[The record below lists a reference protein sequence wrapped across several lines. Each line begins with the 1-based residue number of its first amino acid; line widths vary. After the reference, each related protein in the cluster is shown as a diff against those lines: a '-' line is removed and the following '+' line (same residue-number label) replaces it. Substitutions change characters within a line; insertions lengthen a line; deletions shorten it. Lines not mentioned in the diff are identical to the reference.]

1 MFKGLLLWAAL
12 VNVFTFQASAAYAN
26 APTFVGLDDAP
37 GDDDVQDLWM
47 SQPGK
52 KRKKTQEKGSVV
64 EVLKQM
70 WGTAKWPPSGKGPNP
85 ANDNLSPM
93 TGMRF
98 GFGLVAF
105 VTCFW
110 LGLMVGMRTAA
121 NDARSSKFPLHF
133 QALVAAICW
142 RHSHRRAVFMHLIRI
157 AIPTIILLGLS
168 RMQSWLIRQVG
179 RDESEVLLETTGLSP
194 KHVVDGIV
202 AYFLTLAMVYVVM
215 VSMLFFVWHVSAEK
229 QSGFRHLLHVS
240 GLSRSAYLLATA
252 GVDGVMQ
259 AALGMLLM
267 IFVSGTLLEV
277 PLVLWTSPVLLY
289 AAILLL
295 AIAGTTM
302 GYLICILCPSSRFSS
317 MLAQFTLAWVIFSA
331 PFAPATSVVPQAG
344 QQSWSVLLLPVI
356 PSYRVTFELVAA
368 CVKGRCLLMSD
379 VMDTLQHGRWASP
392 HAMFLGSNEV
402 QSKGEMDPAESLVSL
417 FFMALV
423 QVSIGCILIALLDR
437 RLYPSLNKSGV
448 IAPEN
453 TNMDILLQAKGLL
466 HSYGWLSGRGLPET
480 FTLQGVSF
488 EIKRGEMLGLLGPN
502 GAGKTTAIRCI
513 TGEEAP
519 TEGTVCIS
527 EVSSRAWIGL
537 CPQETV
543 INGDLTVKENLQFF
557 ANVRGATGDTANDFV
572 QSILQAT
579 RLEQKQHALPDA
591 LSGGMRRRL
600 AVGCAMIAKPS
611 VVILDEPTTGLDP
624 VSRRGIWETIA
635 GVKQAGGCCLLTT
648 HMLEEA
654 EHLASYLV
662 ILRNGIVAAEGSVQA
677 LKHHWGQGYMLSV
690 DSEES
695 KETEAQSFIT
705 SLLDPEDQTP
715 VKSQRDGQK
724 TYKFSK
730 DEEALGHLIISIAR
744 GKAKHGIR
752 HWGVSQASLE
762 DAYVRIIQQD

>member
-1 MFKGLLLWAAL
+1 
-12 VNVFTFQASAAYAN
+12 
-26 APTFVGLDDAP
+26 
-37 GDDDVQDLWM
+37 
-47 SQPGK
+47 
-52 KRKKTQEKGSVV
+52 
-64 EVLKQM
+64 
-70 WGTAKWPPSGKGPNP
+70 
-85 ANDNLSPM
+85 
-93 TGMRF
+93 
-98 GFGLVAF
+98 
-105 VTCFW
+105 
-110 LGLMVGMRTAA
+110 
-121 NDARSSKFPLHF
+121 
-133 QALVAAICW
+133 
-142 RHSHRRAVFMHLIRI
+142 
-157 AIPTIILLGLS
+157 
-168 RMQSWLIRQVG
+168 
-179 RDESEVLLETTGLSP
+179 
-194 KHVVDGIV
+194 
-202 AYFLTLAMVYVVM
+202 
-215 VSMLFFVWHVSAEK
+215 
-229 QSGFRHLLHVS
+229 
-240 GLSRSAYLLATA
+240 
-252 GVDGVMQ
+252 
-259 AALGMLLM
+259 
-267 IFVSGTLLEV
+267 
-277 PLVLWTSPVLLY
+277 
-289 AAILLL
+289 
-295 AIAGTTM
+295 
-302 GYLICILCPSSRFSS
+302 
-317 MLAQFTLAWVIFSA
+317 
-331 PFAPATSVVPQAG
+331 
-344 QQSWSVLLLPVI
+344 
-356 PSYRVTFELVAA
+356 
-368 CVKGRCLLMSD
+368 
-379 VMDTLQHGRWASP
+379 
-392 HAMFLGSNEV
+392 V
-402 QSKGEMDPAESLVSL
+402 QSKGEMNPAESLVSL

-579 RLEQKQHALPDA
+579 RLEQKQNALPDA